1 MGRLARP
8 RGLSAEDQCV
18 LLLAR
23 GASTPMLD
31 ARARALL
38 AEPLAWPTVL
48 RQARRHAVAPLLGRS
63 LARLGWPGVPGNV
76 RAELELGDRRNA
88 ARNALL
94 ARELAELLAR
104 CRERGVPA
112 IPLKGVTLAERLY
125 GDPSLRECHDI
136 DVLVPTEAIPKAWEL
151 LVAAGYAPAADTSLR
166 SNDAGWLRATMSAC
180 AFVRQH
186 REFRYVVDL
195 HWHVA
200 WRWPAEAATLADLWA
215 EARSVPFHGGEAWTL
230 SREWEFLFL
239 AVHAARHRW
248 QPLKWLVDMHELCER
263 GDVDW
268 GKLKAKAT
276 TFGLDRVLA
285 LTMGACHTLLG
296 TEVPEGLPHEPPPA
310 WLPLFPDPPPVPD
323 VWTDSVFPARLFPR
337 PGQKFG
343 YLARLAFGP
352 TLQDRAVLRLP
363 PALDA
368 LYYCVRPVRLAVKLG
383 RTLAG
388 WGAATVR
395 GARRAAAVPS

>member
-1 MGRLARP
+1 MGRLVGP
-8 RGLSAEDQCV
+8 RALSAEDRCV
-18 LLLAR
+18 LFLAR
-23 GASTPMLD
+23 GTSTPTLEV
-31 ARARALL
+31 RARALL

-48 RQARRHAVAPLLGRS
+48 AQAHRHAVTPLLGRS
-63 LARLGWPGVPGNV
+63 LARLGWPGVPGHV

-94 ARELAELLAR
+94 ARELGELLAR

-136 DVLVPTEAIPKAWEL
+136 DVLVPTDAIPKAWEL
-151 LVAAGYAPAADTSLR
+151 LAAAGYSPAADPAPR
-166 SNDAGWLRATMSAC
+166 SDDAAWLRATTSAC

-186 REFRYVVDL
+186 REFRYVIDL

-200 WRWPAEAATLADLWA
+200 WRWPAEAAALADLWA
-215 EARSVPFHGGEAWTL
+215 EARPVPFHGGAAWAL
-230 SREWEFLFL
+230 SPEWEFLFL

-248 QPLKWLVDMHELCER
+248 QPLKWLVDMHEICER

-268 GKLKAKAT
+268 GRLKAKAN
-276 TFGLDRVLA
+276 TFGLERVLA
-285 LTMGACHTLLG
+285 LTMGACHTVLG
-296 TEVPEGLPHEPPPA
+296 TEVPEGLSHEPPPA
-310 WLPLFPDPPPVPD
+310 WLPLFPAPPPVPD

-337 PGQKFG
+337 AGQKLG

-363 PALDA
+363 PALDG
-368 LYYCVRPVRLAVKLG
+368 LYYGVRPVRLVGKLG
-383 RTLAG
+383 RKLAG
-388 WGAATVR
+388 RNAATVR
-395 GARRAAAVPS
+395 GARRAVPS